1 MSSFLFALSVRQA
14 SSVAVLSLFFVP
26 HLYRTLLAN
35 PSVPRIYTE
44 MLDKVDNG

>member
-1 MSSFLFALSVRQA
+1 MSAFSFALSTRQA
-14 SSVAVLSLFFVP
+14 SFDAVLSLFFVP

-35 PSVPRIYTE
+35 PSAPRVYTE